1 MVVIYED
8 YKSLL
13 QMPDHC
19 ELHIL
24 FITLKA
30 LQTFISIS
38 QTLLT
43 TVLNTHNI
51 LNLNHESVLAYICS

>member
-13 QMPDHC
+13 QMLDHC
-19 ELHIL
+19 ELRIL

-30 LQTFISIS
+30 LQMFISIS
-38 QTLLT
+38 QTLWT
-43 TVLNTHNI
+43 RVLNTHSI